1 LLVAGWSCKDLSR
14 LSKDYAQKKNSN
26 VLEEKRGSSGQT
38 LEGLLQYLR
47 NDAPPVYIGENVD
60 EIIDVFSENRLY
72 LISAMRGAGY
82 VTDVVKVDSSEYGH
96 WTKRVRAYIVAFNL
110 EKCELSD
117 SEAACQ

>member
-14 LSKDYAQKKNSN
+14 LSKDYAQKNNSN

-38 LEGLLQYLR
+38 LE
-47 NDAPPVYIGENVD
+47 

-82 VTDVVKVDSSEYGH
+82 VTDVVKVASSEYGH
-96 WTKRVRAYIVAFNL
+96 WTKRVRAYIVALNL

>member
-14 LSKDYAQKKNSN
+14 LSKDYAQKNNSN